1 VGALSLFVTGIVYLC
16 FYFGC
21 GKKLEEEK
29 EKKNGKEDVEVEPEV
44 N

>member
-1 VGALSLFVTGIVYLC
+1 VTGIVYLC

-29 EKKNGKEDVEVEPEV
+29 EKDGKEDVEVEPE
-44 N
+44 NN